1 MTNLTSHSHLCVTM
15 CIFNTSLLII
25 IYKNTTIIRIMM
37 LGALVPYKP
46 KSNLTTTVVSVMS
59 IISSHQQRLVQR
71 KVCESKHYTSKL
83 TIRTTLVA
91 LRFMLTLIWS
101 SRASPTCLRNLL
113 MFCLWSPWSWMTS
126 PYSGCST
133 TVPLH
138 ANSWPTQQN
147 NKLISFHA
155 KTVPS
160 ST

>member
-1 MTNLTSHSHLCVTM
+1 
-15 CIFNTSLLII
+15 
-25 IYKNTTIIRIMM
+25 M

-113 MFCLWSPWSWMTS
+113 MFCL
-126 PYSGCST
+126 
-133 TVPLH
+133 
-138 ANSWPTQQN
+138 
-147 NKLISFHA
+147 
-155 KTVPS
+155 
-160 ST
+160 